1 MNEIDNHILRLKK
14 WLDNGVTNIGLL
26 YSTGTGKTRV
36 ALELWKHIGAKSVCI
51 FIAERAH
58 RNNWLDEFK
67 KWQFNLDDYNVA
79 IECYASMKKH
89 VGKKYDLVIFDE
101 SHHLGSDMRKEY
113 LKYIDFNYAFLL
125 SATMPIKLRCELDNI
140 IGYVNYDKITMNNA
154 ISMGR
159 LAEPKVKI
167 LTFGLEDL
175 GGSTELIFNKGKG
188 RKIYIPWMK
197 RGDYLFNR
205 FKYKGFEVHI
215 PCTWESRNEFHENEV
230 QMWKQKYF
238 DSGIEKYKQMM
249 LRAGMQR
256 KLFLGEAK
264 TAMAAKVIRKLKDR
278 GDRFIVFCS
287 SIEQANRLGGEHA
300 IHSNMAHPEKVIEQF
315 NNEEISNIYAVGMLQ
330 EGMNLTG
337 IESGLLI
344 QLDNYER
351 GWIQKM
357 GRVMRADN
365 PKIYILHIRGT
376 QDDKFLEN
384 VLEGIDNKYIER

>member
-1 MNEIDNHILRLKK
+1 MNEIDNHILRLEK

-67 KWQFNLDDYNVA
+67 KWQFNLDEYDVA

-154 ISMGR
+154 ISMCR

-167 LTFGLEDL
+167 LTFSLEDL
-175 GGSTELIFNKGKG
+175 SGSTELIFNKGKG

-197 RGDYLFNR
+197 RGDYLFM
-205 FKYKGFEVHI
+205 Y
-215 PCTWESRNEFHENEV
+215 
-230 QMWKQKYF
+230 
-238 DSGIEKYKQMM
+238 
-249 LRAGMQR
+249 
-256 KLFLGEAK
+256 LGK
-264 TAMAAKVIRKLKDR
+264 
-278 GDRFIVFCS
+278 
-287 SIEQANRLGGEHA
+287 
-300 IHSNMAHPEKVIEQF
+300 P
-315 NNEEISNIYAVGMLQ
+315 
-330 EGMNLTG
+330 
-337 IESGLLI
+337 
-344 QLDNYER
+344 
-351 GWIQKM
+351 
-357 GRVMRADN
+357 
-365 PKIYILHIRGT
+365 
-376 QDDKFLEN
+376 
-384 VLEGIDNKYIER
+384 